1 MVVYSITDLEQ
12 LSGVKAHTLRIWE
25 KRYSIL
31 NPKRTKTNIR
41 YYLDEDLKHLLNI
54 ALLNKHGIKIS
65 KIAEMSSGQIQK
77 KVAEITEI
85 DESFEGQIDSLTI
98 SVLEL
103 DDEKCTKIIDKKIEE
118 LGFTKTMTDVIYPL
132 LDKTAM
138 MWLTGSIKA
147 IHEKFIS
154 SLIRRKCIAEIDK
167 LPHSDRNSFLIYLP
181 KGETNELSLLFLH
194 YLIREQ
200 GHKVISAGSDVD
212 IYDLMEAKDFC
223 SPDFIFTILNEISIT
238 DDMKKQMQMLCEVYP
253 ESKLILSGIQ
263 TMNTDISQENGNC
276 ILLHTFAETIQFL
289 ENL

>member
-31 NPKRTKTNIR
+31 SPKRTKTNIR

-65 KIAEMSSGQIQK
+65 KIAEMSSDQIQK

-118 LGFTKTMTDVIYPL
+118 LGFTTTMTDVIYPL

-167 LPHSDRNSFLIYLP
+167 LPHADRNTFLIYLP

-200 GHKVISAGSDVD
+200 GHKVISAGSEVD

-223 SPDFIFTILNEISIT
+223 SPDFIFTILNEITIT
-238 DDMKKQMQMLCEVYP
+238 EDMKEQMQMLCKVYP
-253 ESKLILSGIQ
+253 DSKLILSGIQ
-263 TMNTDISQENGNC
+263 TMNTDINQENGNC

-289 ENL
+289 EGL